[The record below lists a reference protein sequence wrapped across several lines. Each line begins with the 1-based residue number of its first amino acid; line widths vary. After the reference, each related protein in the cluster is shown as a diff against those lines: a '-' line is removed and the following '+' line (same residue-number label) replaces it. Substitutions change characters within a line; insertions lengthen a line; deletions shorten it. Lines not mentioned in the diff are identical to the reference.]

1 MLDYWFAVICHYLY
15 LAILLSDAT
24 SLKTGCNP
32 QSKTKKAHIFTYS
45 VFLEIFAFL
54 AKHFWS
60 SEQEGSKIQTVKIDL
75 DFNPKTINIP

>member
-1 MLDYWFAVICHYLY
+1 MSILTRDTFAQQSPQALPALMLDYWFAVICHYLY

-54 AKHFWS
+54 AKHF
-60 SEQEGSKIQTVKIDL
+60 
-75 DFNPKTINIP
+75 